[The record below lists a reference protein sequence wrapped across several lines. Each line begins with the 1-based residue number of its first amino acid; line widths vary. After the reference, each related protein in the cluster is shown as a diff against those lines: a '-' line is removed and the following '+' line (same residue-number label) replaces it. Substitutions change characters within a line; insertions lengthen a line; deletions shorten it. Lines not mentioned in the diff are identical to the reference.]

1 VALAYV
7 GLGANLGEPARTL
20 EAAIDRL
27 GEIGTVERRSRLYR
41 SAPWG
46 VRDQPDFVNAA
57 ARLETQ
63 LQPSELLVAL
73 KSLEREFGRTEGPRY
88 GPRILDL
95 DLLTY
100 DDLCCDDGNL
110 TLPHPQLFER
120 AFVLVPLA
128 EIDPAFEPALAALPG
143 EERAEVVPLAEWKG
157 PSVLWDEVKR
167 RVREVVATCI
177 AGDLTRLAVN
187 QDGLEVEVVRKGRRR
202 IVVEPHVLGAVP
214 GETVS
219 SPNGA
224 VAEEDAAELLRSD
237 VVGIVHF
244 SHPPIAEGAILGE
257 EREVAYV
264 ESLGIRNPVSSRGP
278 GRVVR
283 VLVSDGQAVDYAQ
296 PLFAI
301 ERT

>member
-1 VALAYV
+1 MAHAFI
-7 GLGANLGEPARTL
+7 GLGANIGEPARTL
-20 EAAIDRL
+20 EAAIVRL
-27 GEIGTVERRSRLYR
+27 AELGTVERRSRLYR
-41 SAPWG
+41 TAPWG
-46 VRDQPDFVNAA
+46 FREQPDFVNAA
-57 ARLETQ
+57 ALLETD

-73 KSLEREFGRTEGPRY
+73 KSIEREFGRTDGPRY

-100 DDLCCDDGNL
+100 DDLRSDDGIL

-128 EIDPAFEPALAALPG
+128 EIDPAFEPAVAALPAT
-143 EERAEVVPLAEWKG
+143 ELAEVVPLEEWKP
-157 PSVLWDEVKR
+157 PSVLWDEVRR

-177 AGDLTRLAVN
+177 AGDLTRLAVD

-202 IVVEPHVLGAVP
+202 AVVEPHVLGTIP
-214 GETVS
+214 GDVMT

-224 VAEEDAAELLRSD
+224 VADEDSAVLLRSD

-244 SHPPIAEGAILGE
+244 SHPPVAEGAILAE

-283 VLVSDGQAVDYAQ
+283 VLVADGQAVDYAQ